1 MCSAAVAMDHG
12 AANRADHLQ
21 QLARVLHASGKHSEA
36 LAMLDSV
43 AAHVAAADPHLVHL
57 RGACMEA
64 AGDIPAVRGE
74 KQCDVAACCTRVWWG
89 FVRYRVWQLLP
100 RMHAALFIGFVWW
113 KSGGGVQSPFRAC
126 FGNKALISL

>member
-1 MCSAAVAMDHG
+1 MRRAAVAMDHG
-12 AANRADHLQ
+12 AARLQ

-36 LAMLDSV
+36 LAMLNRV

-74 KQCDVAACCTRVWWG
+74 KQCVVAACCTRLRWG
-89 FVRYRVWQLLP
+89 RVRYRVWQLP
-100 RMHAALFIGFVWW
+100 HHRHAIV
-113 KSGGGVQSPFRAC
+113 
-126 FGNKALISL
+126 